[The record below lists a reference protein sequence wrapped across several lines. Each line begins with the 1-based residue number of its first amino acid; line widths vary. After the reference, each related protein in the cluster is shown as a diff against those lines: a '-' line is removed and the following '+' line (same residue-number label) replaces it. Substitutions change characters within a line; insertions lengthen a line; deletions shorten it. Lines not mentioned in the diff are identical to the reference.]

1 MAKKFGKFLL
11 GTAAIG
17 AAVAGGIAYIN
28 KYKKD
33 MEKLDDDFEDFE
45 DEFDD
50 DDLYFDDDDKEETD
64 EQTRE
69 YVPLHR
75 QEEPAEETPNKPFEP
90 LDD

>member
-11 GTAAIG
+11 GTAVVG

-33 MEKLDDDFEDFE
+33 MEKLDDDFDDFE

-50 DDLYFDDDDKEETD
+50 DDLYFDDEDKTEGEDTK
-64 EQTRE
+64 RE

-75 QEEPAEETPNKPFEP
+75 QEETAQADEADESSQDQE
-90 LDD
+90 

>member
-11 GTAAIG
+11 GTAVIG

-33 MEKLDDDFEDFE
+33 MEKLDDDFDDFE

-50 DDLYFDDDDKEETD
+50 DDLYFDDEDKTDAEE
-64 EQTRE
+64 QKRE
-69 YVPLHR
+69 YVPTHR
-75 QEEPAEETPNKPFEP
+75 QAEETAQADAPSMDEE
-90 LDD
+90 